1 MTLDIRLQVLCGLY
15 SERWYHGAREV
26 RSRLPARTCVR
37 LSVGDFRP
45 RITVEGRVFLC
56 FFLMSGGISGNS
68 RALGRFSH
76 EVKQLWHYWLKR
88 RSRAAKEGERL
99 WRLLEERF
107 RLPPAR
113 LVRKTDPQRQWSLP
127 T

>member
-1 MTLDIRLQVLCGLY
+1 MYIRAIGGCDHEASRQVLGHY
-15 SERWYHGAREV
+15 AYY
-26 RSRLPARTCVR
+26 
-37 LSVGDFRP
+37 
-45 RITVEGRVFLC
+45 
-56 FFLMSGGISGNS
+56 GISGNS
-68 RALGRFSH
+68 RALGRFWH

-99 WRLLEERF
+99 WRLMEERF

-113 LVRKTDPQRQWSLP
+113 LVHKTNPQQQWSLS